1 MSRKR
6 VTKEI
11 MKYKQ
16 SQQPLTRSTYYLLS
30 FLRDRA
36 KGEYIYRV
44 DMKQTELAKQL
55 NISRQALNIKLRPL
69 IQHGYIRTGR
79 GFIELT
85 EKALEALGYYSKPVY
100 IMVSVE
106 PTKRPEVYNRLKER
120 KVGRVVRVAGDID
133 LIIEAEGGKAA
144 DILEYLSRLDGIKST
159 KTYFVL
165 GELS

>member
-6 VTKEI
+6 VTSGI
-11 MKYKQ
+11 MRYKQ
-16 SQQPLTRSTYYLLS
+16 STQPLTRSTYYLLN

-36 KGEYIYRV
+36 KGEYVYRV
-44 DMKQTELAKQL
+44 DIKQIELAKQL

-69 IQHGYIRTGR
+69 IQNGFIRTGR
-79 GFIELT
+79 GFVELT
-85 EKALEALGYYSKPVY
+85 ERALEALGYYSKPVY

-106 PTKRPEVYNRLKER
+106 PTKRPDVYDKLKKK
-120 KVGRVVRVAGDID
+120 KVGRIVRVAGDID
-133 LIIEAEGGKAA
+133 LIIEAEGSKAA
-144 DILEYLSRLDGIKST
+144 DILEYLSRLDGVKST